1 MGENR
6 AGRAVEVT
14 VDAHAPDQCVF
25 SNPTD
30 SSLKHDVYSTPC
42 IPPFLPILIY
52 ANWLIFFM
60 TLPSV
65 LILGGDFFTGAVL
78 ANALTKLV
86 LRFDELTSDST
97 A

>member
-52 ANWLIFFM
+52 ANVTGIEFVKL
-60 TLPSV
+60 
-65 LILGGDFFTGAVL
+65 DF
-78 ANALTKLV
+78 
-86 LRFDELTSDST
+86 RFVGPNSRTCLHS
-97 A
+97 